1 MAEQAKRRATRKEV
15 AMLAGVS
22 PAMVSFVFD
31 PEQKHPV
38 RSSTRERIIAA
49 AEKLNYVPNFS
60 GRSLHNQSS
69 YNIALVLPERF
80 AEAIDLFFLQV
91 FHGICTAIN
100 PTDYQPIIFFGAD
113 KKFYR
118 SLQSGRIDGIILLH
132 YAAELPA
139 EYNELAD
146 CDLPIA
152 AVGFTPDNLKSSI
165 VQVNLDYTGWV
176 QHMLEF
182 MLPVS
187 NITLIAPKSQA
198 LYSSIKVIENIR
210 LQLQDDCTVNV
221 FDPLA
226 ALNNQNNAG
235 SQCRGASADLS
246 SVLPV
251 FRQQLSQWHRQQT
264 MPEKMICFSRALY
277 DEVKDFF
284 ARQKLEFSEHNC
296 QYLDPLPE
304 RHGQNLVSTEL
315 GKTVWQVMFDLLQ
328 GRNVEQ
334 KIFLPYIEQ

>member
-31 PEQKHPV
+31 PDHKHPV
-38 RSSTRERIIAA
+38 KPSTRERIYEAA
-49 AEKLNYVPNFS
+49 KELNYVPHFS

-132 YAAELPA
+132 YAAELPV

-165 VQVNLDYTGWV
+165 VQVNLDYAGWV
-176 QHMLEF
+176 QHLLEVIQ
-182 MLPVS
+182 PAS
-187 NITLIAPKSQA
+187 NITLIAPKAKA
-198 LYSSIKVIENIR
+198 LYSSIKLIENVR
-210 LQLQDDCTVNV
+210 QLLPDECAVNV

-226 ALNNQNNAG
+226 ASNNQNNAG
-235 SQCRGASADLS
+235 SQCSVVSADLS
-246 SVLPV
+246 SALPI

-277 DEVKDFF
+277 EEVKDFF
-284 ARQKLEFSEHNC
+284 AKQKLEFSERNC

-315 GKTVWQVMFDLLQ
+315 GKTAWQVLFDILQ
-328 GRNVEQ
+328 GKSVEH
-334 KIFLPYIEQ
+334 KKLLPYIE